1 MSEAVVNLNSLFE
14 IRQAGLKALQN
25 ALGPIGMIKFIQQYE
40 NGVGDYTKEKYNHP
54 DISLEEIDILLR
66 ANKKPIH
73 ETSLQ

>member
-1 MSEAVVNLNSLFE
+1 MSEATINLNSLFE

-54 DISLEEIDILLR
+54 DLSLEEIDILLR
-66 ANKKPIH
+66 TNKNR
-73 ETSLQ
+73 

>member
-1 MSEAVVNLNSLFE
+1 MSEVTVNLNSLLE

-25 ALGPIGMIKFIQQYE
+25 ALGPVGMIKFIQQYE

-66 ANKKPIH
+66 PNKNR
-73 ETSLQ
+73 

>member
-1 MSEAVVNLNSLFE
+1 MSETAVNLNSLFE

-54 DISLEEIDILLR
+54 DLSLEEIDILLKT
-66 ANKKPIH
+66 NKKSIH
-73 ETSLQ
+73 KAN